1 MNNAIIRVVT
11 QNCTANDSMSEAEVQ
26 QQVDEIVDTYPDITR
41 WVSRAEVIREI
52 ADADRFYHLDEEE
65 VELECD
71 NLDDDE
77 LAAAIVTER
86 VANMLE
92 DWGSPIGRSDV
103 EFEAVLEQTMATTY

>member
-77 LAAAIVTER
+77 LAAC
-86 VANMLE
+86 VA
-92 DWGSPIGRSDV
+92 DVKAVAKRSVSENLSLVRDK
-103 EFEAVLEQTMATTY
+103 